1 MKLLCDSNV
10 FLALTLD
17 AHPHHAVAVAWIEA
31 FPEGVTAFFCSAT
44 QQSYLCDF
52 RPRI

>member
-31 FPEGVTAFFCSAT
+31 FPEGVTAFFCRAT